1 MTITGVFVAEIG
13 VGVVHRSDLAQPR
26 KADAAIAAVHKR
38 LKHEFDPTLRL
49 NPGVEPLSA

>member
-1 MTITGVFVAEIG
+1 MTITGAFVAEIG

-26 KADAAIAAVHKR
+26 KADAAIAALHKR
-38 LKHEFDPTLRL
+38 LKREFDPTLRL